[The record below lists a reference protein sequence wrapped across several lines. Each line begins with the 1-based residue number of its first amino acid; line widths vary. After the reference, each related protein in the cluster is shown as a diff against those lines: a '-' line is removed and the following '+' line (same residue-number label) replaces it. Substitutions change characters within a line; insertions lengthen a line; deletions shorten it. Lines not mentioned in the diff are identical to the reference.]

1 MAIVMDS
8 LTRTRDVA
16 RKSGDEYTDLERA
29 DVEHGAEH
37 TDVEHTAE
45 HADAAAGTER
55 NDTAARA
62 HGTPLAAEP
71 PLARISSIAD
81 ARARGDLLALRAQPS
96 TPSFEPTVAPVRPER
111 STPTALN
118 PGTYAA
124 PARTSPDALG
134 DGEHLP
140 SRADRR
146 ALRTNAYDQHA
157 AARGGPTPVMTLM
170 VVVATIGILAYSFFL
185 LSPEHRGDTIPYVM
199 VITAESILVFHALLS
214 MWTILSGA
222 RDPRTFAYHDAAARL
237 QGPDGRLSLS
247 GRPVDIDVLITVY
260 GEDLGVIR
268 RTVTAALAIEG
279 RHHTW
284 VLDDG
289 RSDEVRDLAA
299 ELGARYV
306 RRLTSH
312 GAKAGNINHAL
323 TLAKGDFFV
332 VLDADFV
339 PSPKFLLETVP
350 FFVEEG
356 VAFVQTPQ
364 VYGNLHTVISRGAAY
379 MQSVFYRFVQPG
391 RNRFNAAL
399 CVGTN
404 VIFRRRAIDEIG
416 GLYTDS
422 KSEDVWTTLTL
433 HEAGWRS
440 VFIPDVLA
448 IGDAPE
454 TVEAYSKQQLRW
466 ATGGFEILLK
476 YNPLSPARRLTMD
489 QRIQYLVTASFY
501 LTGISPLLLLL
512 VPPLEIYF
520 DLRPVTMELSVGTWF
535 LYYAGFYVMQIL
547 LAWFAVGSFKWETL
561 TLATVSFPI
570 YTKALVNVISGKD
583 VGWHVTGQ
591 STRRSPFNFVLPQM
605 MFFVFLALTTVV
617 AVWRDTQNE
626 TFTLATAW
634 NATNTVILGAFLIA
648 VSRESR
654 WIKRQAPR
662 DLSSFAPNVPSARRT
677 VVSRPGFAA
686 PPAPAR
692 LVAEPASA
700 PAAVTAAPAAVAPT
714 PSRAQ
719 SSAPAPAPSTAPA
732 TALPSPLSN
741 ATTPVPATRAEA
753 RRARAAAELANAGA
767 VR

>member
-1 MAIVMDS
+1 MAIVIETRAQEKQRRGDDERS
-8 LTRTRDVA
+8 RHGDQALAPVYQIAQARTRAEVLA
-16 RKSGDEYTDLERA
+16 LQ
-29 DVEHGAEH
+29 GAPTPAPTPISTPDPVSLPEAL
-37 TDVEHTAE
+37 DPGPSLP
-45 HADAAAGTER
+45 AAAPSAPSADR
-55 NDTAARA
+55 
-62 HGTPLAAEP
+62 EP
-71 PLARISSIAD
+71 VDSRLEFA
-81 ARARGDLLALRAQPS
+81 
-96 TPSFEPTVAPVRPER
+96 
-111 STPTALN
+111 
-118 PGTYAA
+118 
-124 PARTSPDALG
+124 
-134 DGEHLP
+134 
-140 SRADRR
+140 SRADQR

-157 AARGGPTPVMTLM
+157 AARSGPTPVMTL
-170 VVVATIGILAYSFFL
+170 VVIIATIGILLYSTFL
-185 LSPEHRGDTIPYVM
+185 LSPAQRGDPIPYTM
-199 VITAESILVFHALLS
+199 VIIAESILVFHALLS

-222 RDPRTFAYHDAAARL
+222 REPRSFAFHDAAARL
-237 QGPDGRLSLS
+237 RGPDDRLVLDA
-247 GRPVDIDVLITVY
+247 RPVDIDVLITAY

-279 RHHTW
+279 RHLTW

-289 RSDEVRDLAA
+289 HSDEVRALAA

-306 RRLTSH
+306 RRLESH

-323 TLAKGDFFV
+323 TLAKGDYFV

-339 PSPKFLLETVP
+339 PSPRFLIETLP
-350 FFVEEG
+350 FFIEEK

-364 VYGNLHTVISRGAAY
+364 VYGNLHTVIARGAAY

-404 VIFRRRAIDEIG
+404 VIFRRSAIDEIG

-433 HEAGWRS
+433 HENGWRS

-466 ATGGFEILLK
+466 ATGGFEILLR
-476 YNPLSPARRLTMD
+476 YNPFSPKRRLTMD

-520 DLRPVTMELSVGTWF
+520 DLRPVTMELSVATWA
-535 LYYAGFYVMQIL
+535 LYYAGFYVMQVL

-570 YTKALVNVISGKD
+570 YTKALANVITGKD
-583 VGWHVTGQ
+583 VGWHVTGS

-617 AVWRDTQNE
+617 AIWRDTQNE

-634 NATNTVILGAFLIA
+634 NATNTLILGAFLIA

-654 WIKRQAPR
+654 WIKRQEPR
-662 DLSSFAPNVPSARRT
+662 DLASLAPVLPPIART
-677 VVSRPGFAA
+677 VVSRPSGAA
-686 PPAPAR
+686 SVRP
-692 LVAEPASA
+692 S
-700 PAAVTAAPAAVAPT
+700 AVAPAPGYAERARRPGADLPVLVPPALLSPAAAPGKTT
-714 PSRAQ
+714 PS
-719 SSAPAPAPSTAPA
+719 SMPST
-732 TALPSPLSN
+732 TA
-741 ATTPVPATRAEA
+741 AVPRTRAEA
-753 RRARAAAELANAGA
+753 RRARAEAQLVGAGIGAAAGA
-767 VR
+767 DR

>member
-8 LTRTRDVA
+8 LTRKQDRA
-16 RKSGDEYTDLERA
+16 RTAEN
-29 DVEHGAEH
+29 EH
-37 TDVEHTAE
+37 TDVEYDV
-45 HADAAAGTER
+45 HADSDQDGGE
-55 NDTAARA
+55 AR
-62 HGTPLAAEP
+62 GDGSPLSPEP
-71 PLARISSIAD
+71 SLARISSIAE
-81 ARARGDLLALRAQPS
+81 ARARGDLTALRAQPS
-96 TPSFEPTVAPVRPER
+96 APPLAPTTAPNEEPTITPRRGRSAPTALHPGSYTAPER
-111 STPTALN
+111 STLDIP
-118 PGTYAA
+118 
-124 PARTSPDALG
+124 SE
-134 DGEHLP
+134 GEHLP

-199 VITAESILVFHALLS
+199 VIAAESILVFHALLS

-222 RDPRTFAYHDAAARL
+222 RDPRSFAYHDAAARL
-237 QGPDGRLSLS
+237 QGPDDRLMLS

-260 GEDLGVIR
+260 GEDLGIIR
-268 RTVTAALAIEG
+268 RTVTAAVAIEG

-284 VLDDG
+284 ILDDG

-323 TLAKGDFFV
+323 TLAKGDYFV

-339 PSPKFLLETVP
+339 PSPRFLLETLP

-520 DLRPVTMELSVGTWF
+520 DLRPVTMDLSVGTWF

-662 DLSSFAPNVPSARRT
+662 DLSSFAPIMPSAKRT

-686 PPAPAR
+686 PPAPAG
-692 LVAEPASA
+692 LANALAALPAERRAQ
-700 PAAVTAAPAAVAPT
+700 PAAAPRRAAAIDLPTAPSAHAAPVAVTPT
-714 PSRAQ
+714 PA
-719 SSAPAPAPSTAPA
+719 
-732 TALPSPLSN
+732 
-741 ATTPVPATRAEA
+741 ATTPTTAGSAAAVPATRAEA
-753 RRARAAAELANAGA
+753 RRARAEAELAGAGT